1 MIDADDVRIARIRV
15 ADGGSFAA
23 NQTGHN
29 AFCHHVFEDST
40 YASQNHLYA
49 RLTCT
54 SQHDLEAPAGSDQT
68 NKGIDLAVPPR
79 RPIMSRSRESPL

>member
-40 YASQNHLYA
+40 KRIERQVDLHLTT
-49 RLTCT
+49 RSGGT
-54 SQHDLEAPAGSDQT
+54 SWF
-68 NKGIDLAVPPR
+68 
-79 RPIMSRSRESPL
+79 RSNE